1 MKGNRLS
8 SLIFILILFVSL
20 HAQNSTKGLVLYL
33 PLDGNA
39 TDYSPYENNGV
50 IHGATATVDRFG
62 RPGRAMQFDGNSTI
76 VIPGTKELD
85 LTNNKT
91 LSCWIYIPSTETQL
105 WYPTIIFKAEPIK
118 SNSYSLQLT
127 DYFGYNSDQHKLDF
141 FYSSGNVNYQ
151 THTQELYTD
160 FKDQWIHVAGT
171 YDTISG
177 DSKIYFNGILSDS
190 VHFGK
195 IISNSSNSDLY
206 IGGTDPTTYRSDE
219 TFFKGK
225 IDEVR
230 IYNRALQA
238 TEISRLYR
246 EELCSQSIPGTDTL
260 FIKVN
265 ITGFNPVSFKSNIKI
280 YPNPGTDYLTVQT
293 DDVKSLY
300 TLKIINSL
308 SQMVYQT
315 TLNQPLATIDL
326 KSWSVSGT
334 YLVQIYDSTNKLIE
348 AKKIILQ

>member
-1 MKGNRLS
+1 MKVNRFF
-8 SLIFILILFVSL
+8 SLVSILFLIVSL
-20 HAQNSTKGLVLYL
+20 YAQNPIKGLVLYL

-39 TDYSPYENNGV
+39 TDFSPFENNGV
-50 IHGATATVDRFG
+50 IHGASATTDRFE

-91 LSCWIYIPSTETQL
+91 VSCWIYIPSKEIQL
-105 WYPTIIFKAEPIK
+105 WYPTIIQKDEPIK
-118 SNSYSLQLT
+118 NNSYSLQLT

-141 FYSSGNVNYQ
+141 FYASGDVNYQ
-151 THTQELYTD
+151 THSKELYTD
-160 FKDQWIHVAGT
+160 FLDQWIHIAGT
-171 YDTISG
+171 YDSISG
-177 DSKIYFNGILSDS
+177 DSKIYFNGMLSDS

-195 IISNSSNSDLY
+195 IISNSSNSDLF
-206 IGGTDPTTYRSDE
+206 IGGTNPTTYRSEE

-238 TEISRLYR
+238 TEIKRLYS
-246 EELCSQSIPGTDTL
+246 EELCYQSINVTDTL
-260 FIKVN
+260 FININ
-265 ITGFNPVSFKSNIKI
+265 ITGFNPVSYKSNIKI

-293 DDVKSLY
+293 DDVKSLF

-308 SQMVYQT
+308 SQIVFQT
-315 TLNQPLATIDL
+315 PLNQSLTTIDL

-334 YLVQIYDSTNKLIE
+334 YFVQIYDATNKLIE
-348 AKKIILQ
+348 VKKIILE